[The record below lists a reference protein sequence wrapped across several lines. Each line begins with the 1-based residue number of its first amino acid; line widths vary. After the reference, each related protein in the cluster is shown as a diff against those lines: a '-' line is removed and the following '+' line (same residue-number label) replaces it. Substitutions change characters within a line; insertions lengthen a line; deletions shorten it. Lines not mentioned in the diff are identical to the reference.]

1 VERDGSRVQLPPRL
15 NPPETGPACVM
26 TVRPHPVAV
35 AAALALGIAASPALT
50 GLHAAFL
57 DLDGLLR
64 TLARQRADAAL
75 VVSAPGGAGVILLAG
90 GTPVAAYARRLG
102 ESAGEVAETTDTTA
116 VAELLAGGEGEVD
129 VHTGRVPEP
138 LDLEELIARA
148 G

>member
-1 VERDGSRVQLPPRL
+1 
-15 NPPETGPACVM
+15 
-26 TVRPHPVAV
+26 
-35 AAALALGIAASPALT
+35 ASPALT

-75 VVSAPGGAGVILLAG
+75 VVSAPGGAGVILLAEG
-90 GTPVAAYARRLG
+90 QPVAAYARRRGQLPG
-102 ESAGEVAETTDTTA
+102 EAAEAADIAA
-116 VAELLAGGEGEVD
+116 VTELLAGGEGEVD